1 MRCFFDHLEQRAGLV
16 RLEDVPGEGP
26 FHVHLVDELN
36 RRCWPSL
43 VSSWY
48 TRALFRPAASSE
60 EFLERALNGKRRKEL
75 RRQRARLAELGRLEL
90 SELRPDEDPAPWIR
104 EFLALEAAGW
114 KGTRGVAAAQHP
126 GERAYVEEMAAR
138 AHARGRLMM
147 MALRLDGRPIAL
159 KYNLLAGDGSFAFKI
174 TFDESY
180 SRYSPG
186 VLLELENV
194 HRLHQMRS
202 VRWMDSCAAPN
213 RFMINHLWP
222 DRREMQ
228 TVFFSTGRTLP
239 SLVLAVVPLFQFLR
253 MRARLRRRRG

>member
-1 MRCFFDHLEQRAGLV
+1 
-16 RLEDVPGEGP
+16 
-26 FHVHLVDELN
+26 
-36 RRCWPSL
+36 
-43 VSSWY
+43 
-48 TRALFRPAASSE
+48 
-60 EFLERALNGKRRKEL
+60 
-75 RRQRARLAELGRLEL
+75 
-90 SELRPDEDPAPWIR
+90 
-104 EFLALEAAGW
+104 
-114 KGTRGVAAAQHP
+114 
-126 GERAYVEEMAAR
+126 MAAR